1 MDINVIA
8 YNAIDY
14 MLVEAQMTIEEICE
28 YIGCTEEDLR
38 EHNLIDEEE

>member
-1 MDINVIA
+1 MDIKTIA

-14 MLVEAQMTIEEICE
+14 MLCEGDLTIDEICT

-38 EHNLIDEEE
+38 NNGLIEEDE

>member
-1 MDINVIA
+1 MNINTIA

-14 MLVEAQMTIEEICE
+14 MLCEACMTIEEICE

-38 EHNLIDEEE
+38 NNGLIEEE

>member
-1 MDINVIA
+1 MDINTIA

-14 MLVEAQMTIEEICE
+14 MLCEAEMTVEEICD

-38 EHNLIDEEE
+38 NNGLIEEE